1 MYLNKKQ
8 PFLTT
13 LSSYISP
20 CHIEQRK
27 GQITPFL
34 EVVLD
39 SGKLL
44 LNTSLVNYSY
54 GSLHDI
60 FHKTFKKLNI
70 REREIKNVL
79 ILGFG
84 AGSIASLLTDT
95 FHKNCT
101 ITGVEA
107 DKVVIELAK
116 KYFNIDR
123 QKKLTIHETDAYN
136 FVLKCPEKYDLIAVD
151 IFVDDETPQKFS
163 DDHFLSALGNLLAQ
177 SGIICYNRMLATSRS
192 EKQENELIESF
203 NHLIGPNSIMK
214 YYSGGRTNWMIVHD
228 RALLTIRY
236 GYNKNNSKKLFSI
249 KLSESI

>member
-1 MYLNKKQ
+1 M
-8 PFLTT
+8 
-13 LSSYISP
+13 
-20 CHIEQRK
+20 

-39 SGKLL
+39 GGKLL
-44 LNTSLVNYSY
+44 LNTSHVNYSY

-95 FHKNCT
+95 LHKNCT

-116 KYFNIDR
+116 KHFNISR
-123 QKKLTIHETDAYN
+123 VKKLNIHETDAYN
-136 FVLKCPEKYDLIAVD
+136 FVLKCTEKYDLIAVD

-163 DDHFLSALGNLLAQ
+163 DDQFLSAISNLLTP
-177 SGIICYNRMLATSRS
+177 SGIICYNRMISVSKS
-192 EKQENELIESF
+192 EKHENELIESF
-203 NHLIGPNSIMK
+203 NKLIGPNSIMK
-214 YYSGGRTNWMIVHD
+214 YYSGDRTNWMIIHD

-236 GYNKNNSKKLFSI
+236 GYKKNNSKKLFSI

>member
-1 MYLNKKQ
+1 MHLNKKHS
-8 PFLTT
+8 FLTT

-20 CHIEQRK
+20 CLIEQRK
-27 GQITPFL
+27 GQITPYL

-44 LNTSLVNYSY
+44 LNTSHVNYSY
-54 GSLHDI
+54 GSLHNI
-60 FHKTFKKLNI
+60 FHKTFKKLNV
-70 REREIKNVL
+70 RERKIENVL

-95 FHKNCT
+95 LHKSCS

-116 KYFNIDR
+116 KYFNISR
-123 QKKLTIHETDAYN
+123 VKKLTIHETDAYN
-136 FVLKCPEKYDLIAVD
+136 FVLNCTEKYDLIAVD
-151 IFVDDETPQKFS
+151 IFIDDQTPQKFS
-163 DDHFLSALGNLLAQ
+163 DDQFLSAISNLLTP
-177 SGIICYNRMLATSRS
+177 SGIICYNRMIAASKS
-192 EKQENELIESF
+192 EKQEDELIKSF
-203 NHLIGPNSIMK
+203 NQLIGPNSIMK
-214 YYSGGRTNWMIVHD
+214 YYNGGRTNWMIVHD

-236 GYNKNNSKKLFSI
+236 GYKTNNSKKLFSI